1 MIPFIER
8 SLPMNGSNHKYAVV
22 LPPETYSLWLDPND
36 RRPDELDGLL
46 RPYPAQEMAAYPVSR
61 QVNSPQNDAP
71 ELILP
76 VAG

>member
-1 MIPFIER
+1 MPVI
-8 SLPMNGSNHKYAVV
+8 LPVEA
-22 LPPETYSLWLDPND
+22 YSLWLDPNE

-46 RPYPAQEMAAYPVSR
+46 KPYPAAEMVAYPVSR
-61 QVNSPQNDAP
+61 QVNSPQNDTA